1 MMSDSTRTQAISAI
15 ASLPV
20 GGASESAPVSI
31 DYYGADVFSTEVM
44 KKYLPKD
51 TAKTLLA
58 TIQDGLPLNA
68 DIAADVAHAMKQWA
82 LERGATHYTH
92 WFQPMTGST
101 AEKHDSF
108 LDPKG
113 MEPIMSFSG
122 KNLIV
127 SEPDASSFPS
137 GGLRCTFEARGYTAW
152 DPTSPAFIKRHGN
165 GATLCIPTA
174 YCSYTGD
181 ALDKKTPLLR
191 SRQALGN
198 AVKKL
203 MKCFGLP
210 DEHVTITLGPEQ
222 EYFLIDKN
230 FYLNRPDLVQTGRT
244 LFGAPPAKHQ
254 QLEDHYFGSI
264 KPRILNFMSDVEQEL
279 WRLGIPAKTR
289 HNEVAPAQF
298 ELAPLFE
305 DVNLAIDHNMLVME
319 VLRQQASKHGLVC
332 LLHEKP
338 FAGVNGSGKHNNW
351 SISYG
356 NKNLLDPGSDPQQ
369 NAIFLTVLTA
379 IIEAVDKHSDL
390 LRNSV
395 ASAGNDHRLGANE
408 APPAIISIFLGAQLN
423 EVIENMING
432 SSGCGKRNDTLKIGV
447 DTLPVLPRDATDRNR
462 TSPFAF
468 TGNKFEFRMVGSAA
482 SIAGPNVILNAIV
495 AEALEEFAD
504 KLEAA
509 ADFDAAVV
517 ELVRETVIAH
527 KRIIFNGDG
536 YTDAW
541 VEEAKSRGLLN
552 LKSTPEA
559 LPYMVKEK
567 NISLFVKHGIFTE
580 AEIRSRLEIS
590 LENYSKAIRIE
601 ALAMLD
607 MLFKDI
613 LPAAA
618 LYTADLTA
626 AAKSKKELGIA
637 GSFETELASK
647 IATLSSLLY
656 TDAEKLKAGLGD
668 VVKTS
673 AQAEADY
680 YHDVILKDMG
690 ALREAGDE
698 LEKLMGGKYLPY
710 PTYSELLF
718 GVY

>member
-1 MMSDSTRTQAISAI
+1 
-15 ASLPV
+15 
-20 GGASESAPVSI
+20 
-31 DYYGADVFSTEVM
+31 M
-44 KKYLPKD
+44 KKD
-51 TAKTLLA
+51 
-58 TIQDGLPLNA
+58 N
-68 DIAADVAHAMKQWA
+68 
-82 LERGATHYTH
+82 
-92 WFQPMTGST
+92 
-101 AEKHDSF
+101 
-108 LDPKG
+108 
-113 MEPIMSFSG
+113 
-122 KNLIV
+122 
-127 SEPDASSFPS
+127 
-137 GGLRCTFEARGYTAW
+137 
-152 DPTSPAFIKRHGN
+152 
-165 GATLCIPTA
+165 
-174 YCSYTGD
+174 
-181 ALDKKTPLLR
+181 
-191 SRQALGN
+191 
-198 AVKKL
+198 
-203 MKCFGLP
+203 
-210 DEHVTITLGPEQ
+210 
-222 EYFLIDKN
+222 
-230 FYLNRPDLVQTGRT
+230 
-244 LFGAPPAKHQ
+244 
-254 QLEDHYFGSI
+254 
-264 KPRILNFMSDVEQEL
+264 
-279 WRLGIPAKTR
+279 
-289 HNEVAPAQF
+289 
-298 ELAPLFE
+298 
-305 DVNLAIDHNMLVME
+305 
-319 VLRQQASKHGLVC
+319 
-332 LLHEKP
+332 
-338 FAGVNGSGKHNNW
+338 
-351 SISYG
+351 
-356 NKNLLDPGSDPQQ
+356 
-369 NAIFLTVLTA
+369 
-379 IIEAVDKHSDL
+379 
-390 LRNSV
+390 
-395 ASAGNDHRLGANE
+395 
-408 APPAIISIFLGAQLN
+408 
-423 EVIENMING
+423 
-432 SSGCGKRNDTLKIGV
+432 
-447 DTLPVLPRDATDRNR
+447 TDRNR

-580 AEIRSRLEIS
+580 AEVRSRLEIS

-607 MLFKDI
+607 MLFK
-613 LPAAA
+613 
-618 LYTADLTA
+618 
-626 AAKSKKELGIA
+626 E

>member
-1 MMSDSTRTQAISAI
+1 MSGRITE
-15 ASLPV
+15 LFNNN
-20 GGASESAPVSI
+20 
-31 DYYGADVFSTEVM
+31 VFTDAEM
-44 KKYLPKD
+44 KARLPKKVYNEVKACKLD
-51 TAKTLLA
+51 K
-58 TIQDGLPLNA
+58 GSA
-68 DIAADVAHAMKQWA
+68 DIVAQAVRDWA
-82 LERGATHYTH
+82 IEKGATHFTH
-92 WFQPMTGST
+92 VFEPLTMLT

-108 LDPKG
+108 VSLPD
-113 MEPIMSFSG
+113 EDG
-122 KNLIV
+122 KVMMDFTGKELCE
-127 SEPDASSFPS
+127 SEPDGSSFPS
-137 GGLRCTFEARGYTAW
+137 GGIRDTSRARSYTSW
-152 DPTSPAFIKRHGN
+152 DMTSPIYVKEDAIG
-165 GATLCIPTA
+165 TILCIPA
-174 YCSYTGD
+174 AFCSYTGE
-181 ALDKKTPLLR
+181 ALDAKTPLLR
-191 SRQALGN
+191 SMDAVSEQGVRLLRLLGN
-198 AVKKL
+198 TTSTK
-203 MKCFGLP
+203 
-210 DEHVTITLGPEQ
+210 VTAGVGPEQ
-222 EYFLIDKN
+222 EYFIVDRDK
-230 FYLNRPDLVQTGRT
+230 YLQRDDLVFTGRT
-244 LFGAPPAKHQ
+244 LFGAPAPKGQ
-254 QLEDHYFGSI
+254 ELDDQYFGVIPERVGSFM
-264 KPRILNFMSDVEQEL
+264 KELNEEL
-279 WRLGIPAKTR
+279 WRFGITAKTQ
-289 HNEVAPAQF
+289 HNEVAPGQH
-298 ELAPLFE
+298 EVAPIFSVTNVAA
-305 DVNLAIDHNMLVME
+305 DSNLLLMDTLKKVAT
-319 VLRQQASKHGLVC
+319 RHGLVC

-351 SISYG
+351 SLSTDDGI
-356 NKNLLDPGSDPQQ
+356 NLFKPSKKPETDTRFQLVVGC
-369 NAIFLTVLTA
+369 VMK
-379 IIEAVDKHSDL
+379 AVKKHALL
-390 LRNSV
+390 LRTA
-395 ASAGNDHRLGANE
+395 ASNPGNDHRLGANE
-408 APPAIISIFLGAQLN
+408 APPAIISIFLGDQIGG
-423 EVIENMING
+423 VVDQIIEKG
-432 SSGCGKRNDTLKIGV
+432 YADSSIPAGMLDLGV
-447 DTLPVLPRDATDRNR
+447 KECPAVDKDPTDRNR

-580 AEIRSRLEIS
+580 AEVRSRLEIS